1 MSTSESRLQLKARRR
16 SRSLESRK
24 QRAYWIFLIPF
35 IAGFVLLFAGIYFDS
50 LVYSFSEITMNGAKG
65 FSQKW
70 VGFANYNVAMFKD
83 PDYMNNVKSA
93 VLSMI
98 PDVLMI
104 TFYSLF
110 VAVLLNRDI
119 KGRTAFRAIFFIPV
133 ILATG
138 FMTKADM
145 NNLVADSAWAGL
157 GETAQASG
165 TVANGLFDA
174 MDIQEYLMNLSF
186 SPALSGFVVSAVTGI
201 FDIVND
207 SGVQMMIF
215 LAGLQSISPSIYEAA
230 DIDGASGWET
240 FWLVTFPMISPYIL
254 VNVFYTIVDSFT
266 KSDNPIMTLVQ
277 QQSFKAN
284 AMGVGAAMAW
294 LYFLIVLVC
303 IGIILAIIR
312 SYIYYQQRD

>member
-1 MSTSESRLQLKARRR
+1 MSTAENKLQVKARRR
-16 SRSLESRK
+16 VSLEAKK
-24 QRAYWIFLIPF
+24 QRTYWVFLIPF
-35 IAGFVLLFAGIYFDS
+35 LIGFFVLFGGIYLDS
-50 LVYSFSEITMNGAKG
+50 LIYSFCKLEMNGAAG
-65 FSQKW
+65 FSQTF
-70 VGFANYNVAMFKD
+70 VGFENYKKAIVDD
-83 PDYMNNVKSA
+83 PNYLTNIYSSIGGMV
-93 VLSMI
+93 
-98 PDVLMI
+98 PDILMI

-119 KGRTAFRAIFFIPV
+119 KGRTAFRAIFFVPV

-145 NNLVADSAWAGL
+145 TNIVANNTWSSL
-157 GETAQASG
+157 GESATASG
-165 TVANGLFDA
+165 TVANGLFSA

-186 SPALSGFVVSAVTGI
+186 SPAISNYVVGAVGSI
-201 FDIVND
+201 FDIVNN
-207 SGVQMMIF
+207 SGVQMLIF
-215 LAGLQSISPSIYEAA
+215 LAGLQSISPSIYEAS

-266 KSDNPIMTLVQ
+266 KSDNAIMQLIQ
-277 QQSFKAN
+277 EQSFKSN

-294 LYFLIVLVC
+294 FYFLIVVIC
-303 IGIILAIIR
+303 IAIIVAIIS

>member
-1 MSTSESRLQLKARRR
+1 MSTAENNLKVKARRR
-16 SRSLESRK
+16 ISLESRK
-24 QRAYWIFLIPF
+24 ERTYWIFLVPF
-35 IAGFVLLFAGIYFDS
+35 LVGFVVLFAGIYLDS
-50 LVYSFSEITMNGAKG
+50 LVYSFCEITLNGAQG
-65 FSQKW
+65 FTKEF
-70 VGFANYNVAMFKD
+70 VGFANYKAALVEDANYVN
-83 PDYMNNVKSA
+83 YITSSIT
-93 VLSMI
+93 SMI

-119 KGRTAFRAIFFIPV
+119 KGRTVFRAIFFIPV

-145 NNLVADSAWAGL
+145 TNLVASNTWSSL
-157 GETAQASG
+157 GETATASG

-174 MDIQEYLMNLSF
+174 LDIQEYLMNLSF
-186 SPALSGFVVSAVTGI
+186 SPALSRYVVSAVTSI
-201 FDIVND
+201 FDIVNN

-266 KSDNPIMTLVQ
+266 RSDNQIMRLVQ
-277 QQSFKAN
+277 EQSFKSN
-284 AMGVGAAMAW
+284 AMGIGAAMAW
-294 LYFLIVLVC
+294 FYFLVVLIC
-303 IGIILAIIR
+303 IGIILAAIS

>member
-1 MSTSESRLQLKARRR
+1 MENKLQFLGRRR
-16 SRSLESRK
+16 PLSLEARK
-24 QRAYWIFLIPF
+24 QRSYWVFLIPF
-35 IAGFVLLFAGIYFDS
+35 LVGFILMFAGIYLDS
-50 LVYSFSEITMNGAKG
+50 IIYSFSEITMNGAKG
-65 FSQKW
+65 FEQKW
-70 VGFANYNVAMFKD
+70 IGFANYKQALVND
-83 PDYMNNVKSA
+83 PDYVNDIIGAIS
-93 VLSMI
+93 SMI

-145 NNLVADSAWAGL
+145 TNLVASNTWSTL
-157 GETAQASG
+157 GETAEASG

-174 MDIQEYLMNLSF
+174 MDIQDYLMNLSF
-186 SPALSGFVVSAVTGI
+186 SPALSSYVVSAVASI
-201 FDIVND
+201 FDIVNS

-266 KSDNPIMTLVQ
+266 KSDNAIMRLVQ
-277 QQSFKAN
+277 EQSFKSN

-294 LYFLIVLVC
+294 FYFLVVLVC
-303 IGIILAIIR
+303 IAIILAIIS